1 MLKFFR
7 SFRQNIFAEDKTG
20 RYLKYAIGEIV
31 LVVIGILIA
40 LQINNWNEGRQSAK
54 FERQL
59 LVSFKNGLSEDLA
72 DIEGNI
78 RIHQRAI
85 AAVDSILY
93 ALESETPFAV
103 DTLARLFADLMTP
116 TYFQHSTSAFETL
129 KSKGITTIANE
140 PLRDQIIGVYDSQYK
155 FFLKFEE
162 AHMSE
167 IERGATAVFPTRFKE
182 SYNYDLS
189 KPGFPG
195 YLYPLNF
202 ESLKTDQEFLYYL
215 KSLRNRTRILIE
227 FQYALLKGKVVA
239 LLSAIEGEIALRPS

>member
-1 MLKFFR
+1 MINFFR
-7 SFRQNIFAEDKTG
+7 KIRQRLLADNRLGKYA
-20 RYLKYAIGEIV
+20 LYAIGEIL

-59 LVSFKNGLSEDLA
+59 LVSFNNGLSEDLA

-85 AAVDSILY
+85 TAIDSILY
-93 ALESETPFAV
+93 ALESETPVAV
-103 DTLARLFADLMTP
+103 DTLAGLFADLMTP

-129 KSKGITTIANE
+129 KSKGITTITNE
-140 PLRDQIIGVYDSQYK
+140 ALRDQIIGVYDSQYK

-162 AHMSE
+162 THVAE
-167 IERGATAVFPTRFKE
+167 IERGATEVFPTRFKE
-182 SYNYDLS
+182 TYNYDLS
-189 KPGFPG
+189 KPDFPG

-202 ESLKTDQEFLYYL
+202 ESLKTDQEFLYFL
-215 KSLRNRTRILIE
+215 RSLRNRTKILIE
-227 FQYALLKGKVVA
+227 FQYARLKGKVVG
-239 LLSAIEGEIALRPS
+239 LISAIEREINLRPL